1 MQILE
6 SLQEVCQHIGH
17 ELHYATY
24 DGNAYMVFCSQYG
37 QTSPNGWIYE
47 YDTQFKAELNSG
59 AYQRIAEYIYFGY
72 TMKHGAGLP
81 NSAQARKD
89 ACATQQY
96 VWEYIRNNINFQYG
110 APSRD
115 SWKNGYMSSSIYSS
129 WLSETERIY
138 NNYHNTN
145 VSFNGQTQKT
155 VIGESKTFTDVNGVL
170 ASYQSFNQTTNG
182 ITFNHIQGSNDLIVT
197 VDGNTNANSASFS
210 SNGYGIYRLMPNG
223 TQYSAHEMSSYI
235 YFHFTSGAVQ
245 DLIFSSYVDPTFFNF
260 NIEVESGKI
269 LLKKVNNIGNAVS
282 ECKFELYTDENCTNK
297 VNTGITDKNGNIL
310 FDKLKPGIYYI
321 KETEVAHGYLIDE
334 NIKQVIVKA
343 GETASVE
350 FKNNE
355 PTGEIYIY
363 KVNDNGDAVGNAEFI
378 VKAKDK
384 ITNVAKTKTYFNKG
398 DTVATIVSDEKT
410 GIATIKELPMGKYT
424 VQEIKAPTGYLLN
437 NKIYDA
443 ELKFINNKTPI
454 VELKIEGVINDE
466 PTGTITIIKRDSE
479 KGNVAQGD
487 ATLENAKYEVY
498 ANEDIW
504 NKAHTI
510 KHYSKGDL
518 VSTRTTNDRGNTTDV
533 TGLPLGKYLVKES
546 VSSLGYLLD
555 TKEYEANLEYKDQK
569 TEVISKVITSNEA
582 VKKMQVH
589 IYKSGIK
596 ENSGLVPGLQGAEFT
611 MKLYSDVE
619 KALDSGYSYAE
630 IWNGLDEYGN
640 SVKVDSKRVAEAQKI
655 APSYESIVTDENGD
669 AYTQNKLP
677 YGKYL
682 VKETKTPKDFY
693 VSSDFTFSITEDESE
708 VVEIAKKIKHL
719 YVNNEQMETYIKLV
733 KKDADSGKI
742 VSLNSATFQIKAA
755 KDIYDRG
762 NGKIIY
768 KKGEIITQKV
778 GSTVYNSFTTNSKNL
793 VVVDGSYD
801 NIRDEQG
808 TVVTPLLLPV
818 GEYEVSEIKIPSGYL
833 QLDSPIKFKVD
844 TIKDYDQDNTG
855 DYIKTV
861 EIKNNKPF
869 GTLIVDKSVA
879 LKENVDTSIVDVSDL
894 SGIQFKLSAKVD
906 IIDPADGSI
915 IYKKGQEVNTY
926 NVDKKGN
933 LKIEK
938 LPMGTYELQEV
949 KTLDGLVLNET
960 KYEVKFTQ
968 KDTTTKVYTETRE
981 IVNDTTLVEI
991 SKTTITGDKEL
1002 PGAEL
1007 SVIDENGKV
1016 IDKWTSS
1023 NKAHTIEG
1031 LTVGKEYTLR
1041 EDLAPLGY
1049 VKATEI
1055 KFKVENTNETQKV
1068 VMIDKIVE
1076 MTKNDIGGEEIEGAE
1091 LKVFDKE
1098 GNIVDEWTSTNEAHK
1113 IKNLVEGKTY
1123 TLHEEYAPE
1132 GYVIATD
1139 VEFTVSKDKETQKIE
1154 MIDKIVEMSKKD
1166 IAGDEL
1172 EGATIIVTNTKTKN
1186 IVDKWVS
1193 GKEPHRIQGLIEGET
1208 YVMHEEIAI
1217 DGYVKATDIEFTVSK
1232 DKETQKIEMI
1242 DKVVL
1247 VSKTELV
1254 TGEELPGAELE
1265 VTDKEGNVIDKWT
1278 STNEPHH
1285 VTGLEE
1291 GKEYTLTEK
1300 TCPYGYEV
1308 AESIN
1313 FVVTTDKETQLVEM
1327 KDMPIQKTIKVIKA
1341 DSETKETIKA
1351 KFKFGIYEDPECTK
1365 LIKEVKADKE
1375 SGTVT
1380 FEDLRYGTYY
1390 IKETKAPFGYQL
1402 SDKVVK
1408 IEINNEGTFADGELL
1423 EDNDSI
1429 CTFTYYNKLIP
1440 KIQTGSEMNYI
1451 LLIGSAIISLLG
1463 ITTGIVVLKRKNKNN

>member
-1 MQILE
+1 MLRTSKKLKKILAVILLILTVF
-6 SLQEVCQHIGH
+6 SITQPIVFAVSDSGSGRWVPGQ
-17 ELHYATY
+17 Y
-24 DGNAYMVFCSQYG
+24 DSGMKTTDSKGSVGILIRRLINTTTKERLTVFCAEHFVDSTTGEIENATHIKPTDPKMKQACKVAYFGWYNKYPDYVVDGGILAGDMKWVKQDYVFTQQMIWEVLGQSSARFIDSSIQSQYEAFKSG
-37 QTSPNGWIYE
+37 INQQMSNAKKEPSFSNVTTTVEAGESTTLTDTNGVFADYTSLDKTVNGIRFQHNKGENTMTITVNSDCNIEEFRLTDAMMKDWGCIKE
-47 YDTQFKAELNSG
+47 ATKDNHTSVFFQFREGVQNQLYSMHYNDPVTMSMYLKINLLGNIELTKTNTNNDLVNG
-59 AYQRIAEYIYFGY
+59 AIFNVKG
-72 TMKHGAGLP
+72 P
-81 NSAQARKD
+81 
-89 ACATQQY
+89 
-96 VWEYIRNNINFQYG
+96 
-110 APSRD
+110 
-115 SWKNGYMSSSIYSS
+115 
-129 WLSETERIY
+129 
-138 NNYHNTN
+138 NNYNE
-145 VSFNGQTQKT
+145 SFT
-155 VIGESKTFTDVNGVL
+155 V
-170 ASYQSFNQTTNG
+170 
-182 ITFNHIQGSNDLIVT
+182 
-197 VDGNTNANSASFS
+197 
-210 SNGYGIYRLMPNG
+210 SNGKLLIEKVRKG
-223 TQYSAHEMSSYI
+223 T
-235 YFHFTSGAVQ
+235 
-245 DLIFSSYVDPTFFNF
+245 
-260 NIEVESGKI
+260 
-269 LLKKVNNIGNAVS
+269 
-282 ECKFELYTDENCTNK
+282 YT
-297 VNTGITDKNGNIL
+297 
-310 FDKLKPGIYYI
+310 I
-321 KETEVAHGYLIDE
+321 KETYAPEGYVLDTNTYTIEVKP
-334 NIKQVIVKA
+334 N
-343 GETASVE
+343 ETTSKTIINE
-350 FKNNE
+350 E
-355 PTGEIYIY
+355 PTGSISI
-363 KVNDNGDAVGNAEFI
+363 
-378 VKAKDK
+378 
-384 ITNVAKTKTYFNKG
+384 
-398 DTVATIVSDEKT
+398 S
-410 GIATIKELPMGKYT
+410 
-424 VQEIKAPTGYLLN
+424 
-437 NKIYDA
+437 
-443 ELKFINNKTPI
+443 
-454 VELKIEGVINDE
+454 
-466 PTGTITIIKRDSE
+466 KRDTQTGS
-479 KGNVAQGD
+479 VAQGD
-487 ATLENAKYEVY
+487 AKLENAIYKVY
-498 ANEDIW
+498 ANEDIY
-504 NKAHTI
+504 NVAKT
-510 KHYSKGDL
+510 KKYYSKGDL
-518 VSTRTTNDRGNTTDV
+518 VATRTTNNKGEMEDV
-533 TGLPLGKYLVKES
+533 TGLPLGKYLVKEEKAPI
-546 VSSLGYLLD
+546 GYMID
-555 TKEYEANLEYKDQK
+555 KTEYEVNLTYKDQH
-569 TEVISKVITSNEA
+569 TKVITGQTTSKEK
-582 VKKMQVH
+582 VKSMQVH

-619 KALDSGYSYAE
+619 KSLDAGYSYAE

-640 SVKVDSKRVAEAQKI
+640 SVKVDSKRVVEAQKI

-708 VVEIAKKIKHL
+708 IVEIAKKIKHL

-755 KDIYDRG
+755 KDIVDRG
-762 NGKIIY
+762 NGKILY

-778 GSTVYNSFTTNSKNL
+778 GSTVYNSFTTNSRNL

-833 QLDSPIKFKVD
+833 QLDSPTKFKVD

-933 LKIEK
+933 LKVEK

-981 IVNDTTLVEI
+981 VVNDTTLVEI

-1002 PGAEL
+1002 EGAEL

-1023 NKAHTIEG
+1023 NKTHTIEG

-1049 VKATEI
+1049 VKATEV
-1055 KFKVENTNETQKV
+1055 KFRVENTNETQKV

-1076 MTKNDIGGEEIEGAE
+1076 M
-1091 LKVFDKE
+1091 
-1098 GNIVDEWTSTNEAHK
+1098 
-1113 IKNLVEGKTY
+1113 
-1123 TLHEEYAPE
+1123 
-1132 GYVIATD
+1132 
-1139 VEFTVSKDKETQKIE
+1139 
-1154 MIDKIVEMSKKD
+1154 SKKD
-1166 IAGDEL
+1166 IAGNEL

-1186 IVDKWVS
+1186 IIDKWVS

-1247 VSKTELV
+1247 VSKTDLV

-1327 KDMPIQKTIKVIKA
+1327 KDMPILKTIKVIKA

>member
-1 MQILE
+1 MLRTSKKLKKILAVILLILTVF
-6 SLQEVCQHIGH
+6 SITQPIVFAVSDSGSGRWVPGQ
-17 ELHYATY
+17 Y
-24 DGNAYMVFCSQYG
+24 DSGMKTTDSKGSVGILIRRLINTTTKERLTVFCAEHFVDSTTGEIENATHIKPTDPKMKQACKVAYFGWYNKYPDYVVDGGILAGDMKWVKQDYVFTQQMIWEVLGQSSARFIDSSIQSQYEAFKSG
-37 QTSPNGWIYE
+37 INQQMSNAKKEPSFSNVTTTVEAGESTTLTDTNGVFADYTSLDKTVNGIRFQHNKGENTMTITVNSDCNIEEFRLTDAMMKDWGCIKE
-47 YDTQFKAELNSG
+47 ATKDNHTSVFFQFREGVQNQLYSMHYNDPVTMSMYLKINLLGNIELTKTNTNNDLVNG
-59 AYQRIAEYIYFGY
+59 AIFNVKG
-72 TMKHGAGLP
+72 P
-81 NSAQARKD
+81 
-89 ACATQQY
+89 
-96 VWEYIRNNINFQYG
+96 
-110 APSRD
+110 
-115 SWKNGYMSSSIYSS
+115 
-129 WLSETERIY
+129 
-138 NNYHNTN
+138 NNYNE
-145 VSFNGQTQKT
+145 SFT
-155 VIGESKTFTDVNGVL
+155 V
-170 ASYQSFNQTTNG
+170 
-182 ITFNHIQGSNDLIVT
+182 
-197 VDGNTNANSASFS
+197 
-210 SNGYGIYRLMPNG
+210 SNGKLLIEKVRKG
-223 TQYSAHEMSSYI
+223 T
-235 YFHFTSGAVQ
+235 
-245 DLIFSSYVDPTFFNF
+245 
-260 NIEVESGKI
+260 
-269 LLKKVNNIGNAVS
+269 
-282 ECKFELYTDENCTNK
+282 YT
-297 VNTGITDKNGNIL
+297 
-310 FDKLKPGIYYI
+310 I
-321 KETEVAHGYLIDE
+321 KETYAPEGYVLDTNTYTIEVKP
-334 NIKQVIVKA
+334 N
-343 GETASVE
+343 ETTSKTIINE
-350 FKNNE
+350 E
-355 PTGEIYIY
+355 PTGSISI
-363 KVNDNGDAVGNAEFI
+363 
-378 VKAKDK
+378 
-384 ITNVAKTKTYFNKG
+384 
-398 DTVATIVSDEKT
+398 S
-410 GIATIKELPMGKYT
+410 
-424 VQEIKAPTGYLLN
+424 
-437 NKIYDA
+437 
-443 ELKFINNKTPI
+443 
-454 VELKIEGVINDE
+454 
-466 PTGTITIIKRDSE
+466 KRDTQTGS
-479 KGNVAQGD
+479 VAQGD
-487 ATLENAKYEVY
+487 AKLENAIYKVY
-498 ANEDIW
+498 ANEDIY
-504 NKAHTI
+504 NVAKT
-510 KHYSKGDL
+510 KKYYSKGDL
-518 VSTRTTNDRGNTTDV
+518 VATRTTNNKGEMEDV
-533 TGLPLGKYLVKES
+533 TGLPLGKYLVKEEKAPI
-546 VSSLGYLLD
+546 GYMID
-555 TKEYEANLEYKDQK
+555 KTEYEVNLTYKDQH
-569 TEVISKVITSNEA
+569 TKVITGQTTSKEK
-582 VKKMQVH
+582 VKSMQVH

-619 KALDSGYSYAE
+619 KSLDAGYSYAE

-640 SVKVDSKRVAEAQKI
+640 SVKVDSKRVVEAQKI

-708 VVEIAKKIKHL
+708 IVEIAKKIKHL

-755 KDIYDRG
+755 KDIVDRG
-762 NGKIIY
+762 NGKILY

-778 GSTVYNSFTTNSKNL
+778 GSTVYNSFTTNSRNL

-933 LKIEK
+933 LKVEK

-981 IVNDTTLVEI
+981 VVNDTTLVEI

-1002 PGAEL
+1002 EGAEL

-1023 NKAHTIEG
+1023 NKTHTIEG

-1049 VKATEI
+1049 VKATEV
-1055 KFKVENTNETQKV
+1055 KFRVENTNETQKV

-1076 MTKNDIGGEEIEGAE
+1076 M
-1091 LKVFDKE
+1091 
-1098 GNIVDEWTSTNEAHK
+1098 
-1113 IKNLVEGKTY
+1113 
-1123 TLHEEYAPE
+1123 
-1132 GYVIATD
+1132 
-1139 VEFTVSKDKETQKIE
+1139 
-1154 MIDKIVEMSKKD
+1154 SKKD
-1166 IAGDEL
+1166 IAGNEL

-1186 IVDKWVS
+1186 IIDKWVS

-1247 VSKTELV
+1247 VSKTDLV

-1327 KDMPIQKTIKVIKA
+1327 KDMPILKTIKVIKA

>member
-1 MQILE
+1 MLRTSKKLKKILAVILLILTVF
-6 SLQEVCQHIGH
+6 SITQPIVFAVSDSGSGRWVPGQ
-17 ELHYATY
+17 Y
-24 DGNAYMVFCSQYG
+24 DSGMKTTDSKGSVGILIRRLINTTTKERLTVFCAEHFVDSTTGEIENATHIKPTDPKMKQACKVAYFGWYNKYPDYVVDGGILAGDMKWVKQDYVFTQQMIWEVLGQSSARFIDSSIQSQYEAFKSG
-37 QTSPNGWIYE
+37 INQQMSNAKKEPSFSNVTTTVEAGESTTLTDTNGVFADYTSLDKTVNGIRFQHNKGENTMTITVNSDCNIEEFRLTDAMMKDWGCIKE
-47 YDTQFKAELNSG
+47 ATKDNHTSVFFQFREGVQNQLYSMHYNDPVTMSMYLKINLLGNIELTKKNTNNDLVNG
-59 AYQRIAEYIYFGY
+59 AIFNVKG
-72 TMKHGAGLP
+72 P
-81 NSAQARKD
+81 
-89 ACATQQY
+89 
-96 VWEYIRNNINFQYG
+96 
-110 APSRD
+110 
-115 SWKNGYMSSSIYSS
+115 
-129 WLSETERIY
+129 
-138 NNYHNTN
+138 NNYNE
-145 VSFNGQTQKT
+145 SFT
-155 VIGESKTFTDVNGVL
+155 V
-170 ASYQSFNQTTNG
+170 
-182 ITFNHIQGSNDLIVT
+182 
-197 VDGNTNANSASFS
+197 
-210 SNGYGIYRLMPNG
+210 SNGKLLIEKVRKG
-223 TQYSAHEMSSYI
+223 T
-235 YFHFTSGAVQ
+235 
-245 DLIFSSYVDPTFFNF
+245 
-260 NIEVESGKI
+260 
-269 LLKKVNNIGNAVS
+269 
-282 ECKFELYTDENCTNK
+282 YT
-297 VNTGITDKNGNIL
+297 
-310 FDKLKPGIYYI
+310 I
-321 KETEVAHGYLIDE
+321 KETYAPEGYVLDKNTYTIEVKP
-334 NIKQVIVKA
+334 N
-343 GETASVE
+343 ETTSKTIINE
-350 FKNNE
+350 E
-355 PTGEIYIY
+355 PTGSISI
-363 KVNDNGDAVGNAEFI
+363 
-378 VKAKDK
+378 
-384 ITNVAKTKTYFNKG
+384 
-398 DTVATIVSDEKT
+398 S
-410 GIATIKELPMGKYT
+410 
-424 VQEIKAPTGYLLN
+424 
-437 NKIYDA
+437 
-443 ELKFINNKTPI
+443 
-454 VELKIEGVINDE
+454 
-466 PTGTITIIKRDSE
+466 KRDTQTGS
-479 KGNVAQGD
+479 VAQGD
-487 ATLENAKYEVY
+487 AKLENAIYKVY
-498 ANEDIW
+498 ANEDIY
-504 NKAHTI
+504 NVAKT
-510 KHYSKGDL
+510 KKYYSKGDL
-518 VSTRTTNDRGNTTDV
+518 VATRTTNNKGEMEDV
-533 TGLPLGKYLVKES
+533 TGLPLGKYLVKEEKAPI
-546 VSSLGYLLD
+546 GYMID
-555 TKEYEANLEYKDQK
+555 KTEYEVNLTYKDQH
-569 TEVISKVITSNEA
+569 TKVITGQTTSKEK
-582 VKKMQVH
+582 VKSMQVH

-619 KALDSGYSYAE
+619 KALDAGYSYAE

-708 VVEIAKKIKHL
+708 IVEIAKKIKHL

-755 KDIYDRG
+755 NDIVDRG
-762 NGKIIY
+762 NGKILY

-778 GSTVYNSFTTNSKNL
+778 GSTVYNSFTTNSRNL

-879 LKENVDTSIVDVSDL
+879 LKENVDTSIVDISDL

-933 LKIEK
+933 LKVEK

-981 IVNDTTLVEI
+981 VVNDTTLVEI

-1002 PGAEL
+1002 EGAEL

-1023 NKAHTIEG
+1023 NKTHTIEG

-1049 VKATEI
+1049 VKATEV
-1055 KFKVENTNETQKV
+1055 KFRVENTNETQKV

-1113 IKNLVEGKTY
+1113 IKNLVEGETY

-1247 VSKTELV
+1247 VSKTDLV

-1278 STNEPHH
+1278 STKEPHH

-1327 KDMPIQKTIKVIKA
+1327 KDMPILKTIKVIKA

-1423 EDNDSI
+1423 EDNNSI

-1463 ITTGIVVLKRKNKNN
+1463 ITTGIVALKRKNKNN

>member
-1 MQILE
+1 
-6 SLQEVCQHIGH
+6 
-17 ELHYATY
+17 
-24 DGNAYMVFCSQYG
+24 
-37 QTSPNGWIYE
+37 
-47 YDTQFKAELNSG
+47 
-59 AYQRIAEYIYFGY
+59 
-72 TMKHGAGLP
+72 
-81 NSAQARKD
+81 
-89 ACATQQY
+89 
-96 VWEYIRNNINFQYG
+96 
-110 APSRD
+110 
-115 SWKNGYMSSSIYSS
+115 
-129 WLSETERIY
+129 
-138 NNYHNTN
+138 
-145 VSFNGQTQKT
+145 
-155 VIGESKTFTDVNGVL
+155 
-170 ASYQSFNQTTNG
+170 
-182 ITFNHIQGSNDLIVT
+182 
-197 VDGNTNANSASFS
+197 
-210 SNGYGIYRLMPNG
+210 
-223 TQYSAHEMSSYI
+223 
-235 YFHFTSGAVQ
+235 
-245 DLIFSSYVDPTFFNF
+245 
-260 NIEVESGKI
+260 
-269 LLKKVNNIGNAVS
+269 
-282 ECKFELYTDENCTNK
+282 
-297 VNTGITDKNGNIL
+297 
-310 FDKLKPGIYYI
+310 
-321 KETEVAHGYLIDE
+321 
-334 NIKQVIVKA
+334 
-343 GETASVE
+343 
-350 FKNNE
+350 
-355 PTGEIYIY
+355 
-363 KVNDNGDAVGNAEFI
+363 
-378 VKAKDK
+378 
-384 ITNVAKTKTYFNKG
+384 
-398 DTVATIVSDEKT
+398 
-410 GIATIKELPMGKYT
+410 
-424 VQEIKAPTGYLLN
+424 
-437 NKIYDA
+437 
-443 ELKFINNKTPI
+443 
-454 VELKIEGVINDE
+454 
-466 PTGTITIIKRDSE
+466 
-479 KGNVAQGD
+479 
-487 ATLENAKYEVY
+487 
-498 ANEDIW
+498 
-504 NKAHTI
+504 
-510 KHYSKGDL
+510 
-518 VSTRTTNDRGNTTDV
+518 
-533 TGLPLGKYLVKES
+533 
-546 VSSLGYLLD
+546 
-555 TKEYEANLEYKDQK
+555 
-569 TEVISKVITSNEA
+569 
-582 VKKMQVH
+582 
-589 IYKSGIK
+589 
-596 ENSGLVPGLQGAEFT
+596 

-619 KALDSGYSYAE
+619 KALDAGYSYAE

-708 VVEIAKKIKHL
+708 IVEIAKKIKHL

-755 KDIYDRG
+755 KDIVDRG
-762 NGKIIY
+762 NGKILY

-778 GSTVYNSFTTNSKNL
+778 GSTVYNSFTTNSRNL

-981 IVNDTTLVEI
+981 VVNDTTLVEI

-1002 PGAEL
+1002 EGAEL

-1023 NKAHTIEG
+1023 NKTHTIEG

-1049 VKATEI
+1049 VKATEV
-1055 KFKVENTNETQKV
+1055 KFRVENTNETQKV

-1247 VSKTELV
+1247 VSKTDLV

-1265 VTDKEGNVIDKWT
+1265 VTDKDGNVIDKWT
-1278 STNEPHH
+1278 STNVPHH

-1327 KDMPIQKTIKVIKA
+1327 KDMPILKTIKVIKA

-1390 IKETKAPFGYQL
+1390 IKETKAPFGLSTIRQSQL
-1402 SDKVVK
+1402 K
-1408 IEINNEGTFADGELL
+1408 
-1423 EDNDSI
+1423 
-1429 CTFTYYNKLIP
+1429 
-1440 KIQTGSEMNYI
+1440 
-1451 LLIGSAIISLLG
+1451 
-1463 ITTGIVVLKRKNKNN
+1463 

>member
-1 MQILE
+1 
-6 SLQEVCQHIGH
+6 
-17 ELHYATY
+17 
-24 DGNAYMVFCSQYG
+24 
-37 QTSPNGWIYE
+37 
-47 YDTQFKAELNSG
+47 
-59 AYQRIAEYIYFGY
+59 
-72 TMKHGAGLP
+72 
-81 NSAQARKD
+81 
-89 ACATQQY
+89 
-96 VWEYIRNNINFQYG
+96 
-110 APSRD
+110 
-115 SWKNGYMSSSIYSS
+115 
-129 WLSETERIY
+129 
-138 NNYHNTN
+138 
-145 VSFNGQTQKT
+145 
-155 VIGESKTFTDVNGVL
+155 
-170 ASYQSFNQTTNG
+170 
-182 ITFNHIQGSNDLIVT
+182 
-197 VDGNTNANSASFS
+197 
-210 SNGYGIYRLMPNG
+210 
-223 TQYSAHEMSSYI
+223 
-235 YFHFTSGAVQ
+235 
-245 DLIFSSYVDPTFFNF
+245 
-260 NIEVESGKI
+260 
-269 LLKKVNNIGNAVS
+269 
-282 ECKFELYTDENCTNK
+282 
-297 VNTGITDKNGNIL
+297 
-310 FDKLKPGIYYI
+310 
-321 KETEVAHGYLIDE
+321 
-334 NIKQVIVKA
+334 
-343 GETASVE
+343 
-350 FKNNE
+350 
-355 PTGEIYIY
+355 
-363 KVNDNGDAVGNAEFI
+363 
-378 VKAKDK
+378 
-384 ITNVAKTKTYFNKG
+384 
-398 DTVATIVSDEKT
+398 
-410 GIATIKELPMGKYT
+410 
-424 VQEIKAPTGYLLN
+424 
-437 NKIYDA
+437 
-443 ELKFINNKTPI
+443 
-454 VELKIEGVINDE
+454 
-466 PTGTITIIKRDSE
+466 
-479 KGNVAQGD
+479 
-487 ATLENAKYEVY
+487 
-498 ANEDIW
+498 
-504 NKAHTI
+504 
-510 KHYSKGDL
+510 
-518 VSTRTTNDRGNTTDV
+518 
-533 TGLPLGKYLVKES
+533 
-546 VSSLGYLLD
+546 
-555 TKEYEANLEYKDQK
+555 
-569 TEVISKVITSNEA
+569 
-582 VKKMQVH
+582 MQVH

-619 KALDSGYSYAE
+619 KSLDAGYSYAE

-1049 VKATEI
+1049 VKAT
-1055 KFKVENTNETQKV
+1055 
-1068 VMIDKIVE
+1068 
-1076 MTKNDIGGEEIEGAE
+1076 
-1091 LKVFDKE
+1091 
-1098 GNIVDEWTSTNEAHK
+1098 
-1113 IKNLVEGKTY
+1113 
-1123 TLHEEYAPE
+1123 
-1132 GYVIATD
+1132 
-1139 VEFTVSKDKETQKIE
+1139 
-1154 MIDKIVEMSKKD
+1154 
-1166 IAGDEL
+1166 
-1172 EGATIIVTNTKTKN
+1172 
-1186 IVDKWVS
+1186 
-1193 GKEPHRIQGLIEGET
+1193 
-1208 YVMHEEIAI
+1208 
-1217 DGYVKATDIEFTVSK
+1217 DIEFTVSK

-1247 VSKTELV
+1247 VSKTDLV

-1265 VTDKEGNVIDKWT
+1265 VTDKDGNVIDKWT

-1327 KDMPIQKTIKVIKA
+1327 KDMPILKTIKVIKA

>member
-1 MQILE
+1 MLRTSKKLKKILAVILLILTVF
-6 SLQEVCQHIGH
+6 SITQPIVFAVSDSGSGRWVPGQ
-17 ELHYATY
+17 Y
-24 DGNAYMVFCSQYG
+24 DSGMKTTDSKGSVGILIRRLINTTTKERLTVFCAEHFVDSTTGEIENATHIKPTDPKMKQACKVAYFGWYNKYPDYVVDGGILAGDMKWVKQDYVFTQQMIWEVLGQSSARFIDSSIQSQYEAFKSG
-37 QTSPNGWIYE
+37 INQQMSNAKKEPSFSNVTTTVEAGESTTLTDTNGVFADYTSLDKTVNGIRFQHNKGENTMTITVNSDCNIEEFRLTDAMMKDWGCIKE
-47 YDTQFKAELNSG
+47 ATKDNHTSVFFQFREGVQNQLYSMHYNDPVTMSMYLKTNLLGNIELTKTNTNNDLVNG
-59 AYQRIAEYIYFGY
+59 AIFNVKG
-72 TMKHGAGLP
+72 P
-81 NSAQARKD
+81 
-89 ACATQQY
+89 
-96 VWEYIRNNINFQYG
+96 
-110 APSRD
+110 
-115 SWKNGYMSSSIYSS
+115 
-129 WLSETERIY
+129 
-138 NNYHNTN
+138 NNYNE
-145 VSFNGQTQKT
+145 SFT
-155 VIGESKTFTDVNGVL
+155 V
-170 ASYQSFNQTTNG
+170 
-182 ITFNHIQGSNDLIVT
+182 
-197 VDGNTNANSASFS
+197 
-210 SNGYGIYRLMPNG
+210 SNGKLLIEKVRKG
-223 TQYSAHEMSSYI
+223 T
-235 YFHFTSGAVQ
+235 
-245 DLIFSSYVDPTFFNF
+245 
-260 NIEVESGKI
+260 
-269 LLKKVNNIGNAVS
+269 
-282 ECKFELYTDENCTNK
+282 YT
-297 VNTGITDKNGNIL
+297 
-310 FDKLKPGIYYI
+310 I
-321 KETEVAHGYLIDE
+321 KETYAPEGYVLDTNTYTIEVKP
-334 NIKQVIVKA
+334 N
-343 GETASVE
+343 ETTSKTIINE
-350 FKNNE
+350 E
-355 PTGEIYIY
+355 PTGSISI
-363 KVNDNGDAVGNAEFI
+363 
-378 VKAKDK
+378 
-384 ITNVAKTKTYFNKG
+384 
-398 DTVATIVSDEKT
+398 S
-410 GIATIKELPMGKYT
+410 
-424 VQEIKAPTGYLLN
+424 
-437 NKIYDA
+437 
-443 ELKFINNKTPI
+443 
-454 VELKIEGVINDE
+454 
-466 PTGTITIIKRDSE
+466 KRDTQTGS
-479 KGNVAQGD
+479 VAQGD
-487 ATLENAKYEVY
+487 AKLENAIYKVY
-498 ANEDIW
+498 ANEDIY
-504 NKAHTI
+504 NVAKT
-510 KHYSKGDL
+510 KKYYSKGDL
-518 VSTRTTNDRGNTTDV
+518 VATRTTNNKGEMEDV
-533 TGLPLGKYLVKES
+533 TGLPLGKYLVKEEKAPI
-546 VSSLGYLLD
+546 GYMID
-555 TKEYEANLEYKDQK
+555 KTEYEVNLTYKDQH
-569 TEVISKVITSNEA
+569 TKVITGQTTSKEK
-582 VKKMQVH
+582 VKSMQVH

-619 KALDSGYSYAE
+619 KSLDAGYSYAE

-640 SVKVDSKRVAEAQKI
+640 SVKVDSKRVVEAQKI

-708 VVEIAKKIKHL
+708 IVEIAKKIKHL

-755 KDIYDRG
+755 KDIVDRG
-762 NGKIIY
+762 NGKILY

-778 GSTVYNSFTTNSKNL
+778 GSTVYNSFTTNSRNL

-933 LKIEK
+933 LKVEK

-981 IVNDTTLVEI
+981 VVNDTTLVEI

-1002 PGAEL
+1002 EGAEL

-1023 NKAHTIEG
+1023 NKTHTIEG

-1049 VKATEI
+1049 VKATEV
-1055 KFKVENTNETQKV
+1055 KFRVENTNETQKV

-1098 GNIVDEWTSTNEAHK
+1098 GNIVDKWTSTNEAHK
-1113 IKNLVEGKTY
+1113 IKNLVEGETY

-1139 VEFTVSKDKETQKIE
+1139 LEFTVSKDKETQKIE

-1166 IAGDEL
+1166 IAGNEL

-1186 IVDKWVS
+1186 IIDKWVS

-1247 VSKTELV
+1247 VSKTDLV

-1313 FVVTTDKETQLVEM
+1313 FVVTTDKETPLVEM
-1327 KDMPIQKTIKVIKA
+1327 KDMPILKTIKVIKA

-1423 EDNDSI
+1423 EDNNSI